1 MSVVKAV
8 VMFAA
13 LAGMKRSFVEF
24 GAVAGV
30 KSTMIAEQNAAALTN
45 ALRNASD
52 GDTVV
57 VHLT

>member
-1 MSVVKAV
+1 
-8 VMFAA
+8 MFAA

-24 GAVAGV
+24 G
-30 KSTMIAEQNAAALTN
+30 AAALTN

>member
-1 MSVVKAV
+1 
-8 VMFAA
+8 MFAA